1 MTPEQIK
8 TVLEEELLELAPE
21 ADLDDLD
28 TEEDMREELD
38 LDSMDFL
45 RLTLAVSKRLQ
56 VSIPDSEL
64 ANIVTF
70 NGMLRYLSE
79 HIENG

>member
-8 TVLEEELLELAPE
+8 AVIEEELLELAPE

-28 TEEDMREELD
+28 AEEDMREELD

-45 RLTLAVSKRLQ
+45 RLTLAISKRLN
-56 VSIPDSEL
+56 VAIPDSDL
-64 ANIVTF
+64 AKVVTL
-70 NGMLRYLSE
+70 NAMYQYLLAR
-79 HIENG
+79 GAKD

>member
-8 TVLEEELLELAPE
+8 AVIEEELLELAPE

-28 TEEDMREELD
+28 AEEDMREELD

-45 RLTLAVSKRLQ
+45 RLTLAISKRLN
-56 VSIPDSEL
+56 VAIPDTDL
-64 ANIVTF
+64 AKVVTF
-70 NGMLRYLSE
+70 NAMYQYLLAR
-79 HIENG
+79 GAKD